1 MFKISVLRAL
11 TLALKNVSSKIES
24 MASNLGSKKAEES
37 TVEFADNR
45 ERAVESVV
53 CIPLIPGPV
62 CYERSEDGYLRAL

>member
-1 MFKISVLRAL
+1 M
-11 TLALKNVSSKIES
+11 T
-24 MASNLGSKKAEES
+24 SNLKSKKAEES
-37 TVEFADNR
+37 AVEFADNR